1 MNWRSMYCRF
11 NPLTTMKKPIT
22 FLLFAAFA
30 ASLLAQVRTFAGTD
44 YSQGIVFVMEDN
56 RIVWQHP
63 APESNDLWVLPNG
76 NLLFTTGRGV
86 LEMTRQNDTIF
97 HYASNSPI
105 FACQRLKNGNTF
117 IGECS
122 TGRMLEV
129 SPKGTIVRET
139 CILPQGVTDAGSGFI
154 RNARR
159 LDNGH
164 FLVAHYGDETVKE
177 YDANGK
183 VIWSLN
189 VPGGPHSVTR
199 LPNGHT
205 MIAVADKNRN
215 PRLIEVTK
223 AGNVVWELSNA
234 DLPGKPLKFLG
245 GFQYFSD
252 GRILLSN
259 WTGHENPADRVHLLL
274 VDRQK
279 NLLYSLQNPAGLQTM
294 SSVFTTDKPQGV
306 KSFH

>member
-1 MNWRSMYCRF
+1 
-11 NPLTTMKKPIT
+11 MKKLIAFTLFIT
-22 FLLFAAFA
+22 LT
-30 ASLLAQVRTFAGTD
+30 ASLFSQIRAFAGTD
-44 YSQGIVFVMEDN
+44 YSQGIVFVMEN
-56 RIVWQHP
+56 NQIVWQHP
-63 APESNDLWVLPNG
+63 APDSNDLWVLPNG
-76 NLLFTTGRGV
+76 NILFTTGKGV

-97 HYASNSPI
+97 HYTSQSSI

-117 IGECS
+117 IGECN

-129 SPKGTIVRET
+129 APNGKIVKET
-139 CILPQGVTDAGSGFI
+139 CILAPGVTDAGFGFM

-177 YDANGK
+177 YNAQGK
-183 VIWSLN
+183 VVWNLP
-189 VPGGPHSVTR
+189 VPGGPHSVVR

-205 MIAVADKNRN
+205 LIAVADKNQH
-215 PRLIEVTK
+215 PRLIEVTP
-223 AGNVVWELSNA
+223 AGKTVWELSNA
-234 DLPGKPLKFLG
+234 DLPDQPLKFLG

-259 WTGHENPADRVHLLL
+259 WTGHERPADRVHLLL

-279 NLLYSLQNPAGLQTM
+279 NILYSLKNPEGVQTL
-294 SSVFTTDKPQGV
+294 SSVCIGEWPVGIA
-306 KSFH
+306 SFH

>member
-1 MNWRSMYCRF
+1 
-11 NPLTTMKKPIT
+11 MKKLIAIIVC
-22 FLLFAAFA
+22 AACG
-30 ASLLAQVRTFAGTD
+30 ASLSAQPRSFAGTD

-56 RIVWQHP
+56 QIVWQHP

-97 HYASNSPI
+97 HYESKSPV

-129 SPKGTIVRET
+129 SPKGRVVKET
-139 CILPQGVTDAGSGFI
+139 CILPKGVADAGFGFI

-177 YDANGK
+177 YDARGRIVWDLK
-183 VIWSLN
+183 
-189 VPGGPHSVTR
+189 VPGGPHSVAR
-199 LPNGHT
+199 LANGHT
-205 MIAVADKNRN
+205 LIAVADKNQN
-215 PRLIEVTK
+215 PRLIEVTS
-223 AGNVVWELSNA
+223 AGETVWELSNA
-234 DLPGKPLKFLG
+234 DIPGKPLKFLG

-259 WTGHENPADRVHLLL
+259 WTGHERPADRVHLLL

-279 NLLYSLQNPAGLQTM
+279 NVLYSLKNPEGLQTM
-294 SSVFTTDKPQGV
+294 SSVFSADVPKGV
-306 KSFH
+306 TSFH

>member
-1 MNWRSMYCRF
+1 
-11 NPLTTMKKPIT
+11 MKKQLVFILFIAYT
-22 FLLFAAFA
+22 TLLF
-30 ASLLAQVRTFAGTD
+30 AQVRTFAGTD
-44 YSQGIVFVMEDN
+44 YSQGIVFVMEN
-56 RIVWQHP
+56 QQIVWKHP

-76 NLLFTTGRGV
+76 NLLFTTGKGV

-97 HYASNSPI
+97 HYESKSPI
-105 FACQRLKNGNTF
+105 FACQRLTNGNTF

-129 SPKGTIVRET
+129 SPKGTIVKEV
-139 CILPQGVTDAGSGFI
+139 CILPKGVTDAGFGFM

-164 FLVAHYGDETVKE
+164 LLVAHYEGETVKE
-177 YDANGK
+177 YDARGK
-183 VIWSLN
+183 VVWNLN
-189 VPGGPHSVTR
+189 VPGGPHSVIR

-205 MIAVADKNRN
+205 LIAVADKNQN
-215 PRLIEVTK
+215 PRIIEVTK

-234 DLPGKPLKFLG
+234 DLPDKPLKFLG

-259 WTGHENPADRVHLLL
+259 WTGHENPEDRVHLLL

-279 NLLYSLQNPAGLQTM
+279 NVLYSLKNPEGLQTL
-294 SSVFTTDKPQGV
+294 SSVFSTDKPDGV
-306 KSFH
+306 TSFH